1 MKASTSSEN
10 VTSWLNIVELNW
22 YERFFELERKQ
33 LKFFAVKCF
42 RCPDTSKTIIHV
54 TDRTKMTA
62 KKTACAKSA
71 NYCFKLSIIQ
81 ICDILVSIIC
91 GGLIGSL

>member
-1 MKASTSSEN
+1 MKGFRVGKKT
-10 VTSWLNIVELNW
+10 I
-22 YERFFELERKQ
+22 KI
-33 LKFFAVKCF
+33 FAVKCF

-62 KKTACAKSA
+62 KKTAFAKSA

-81 ICDILVSIIC
+81 ICDILVFIIC
-91 GGLIGSL
+91 GGLIGSLSKNNVDDSENVI